1 MADGRS
7 IGRVAAGALKVVGVL
22 VLLGMSWTALHDI
35 IKGQEDITGEV
46 TFLVFAALLV
56 VSVVMSA
63 WMRARSQAR

>member
-1 MADGRS
+1 MGDGQS
-7 IGRVAAGALKVVGVL
+7 IGRVATRALKVVGVL
-22 VLLGMSWTALHDI
+22 VLLGMCWAALHDI
-35 IKGQEDITGEV
+35 VKGQEDITGEV

>member
-1 MADGRS
+1 MGDRRS
-7 IGRVAAGALKVVGVL
+7 IGRVATRALKVVGVL
-22 VLLGMSWTALHDI
+22 VLLGMSWAALHDI
-35 IKGQEDITGEV
+35 IRGQEDITGEV

>member
-1 MADGRS
+1 MGDGRS
-7 IGRVAAGALKVVGVL
+7 IGRVAARAVKVVGVL
-22 VLLGMSWTALHDI
+22 VLLGMSWAAVHDI

-56 VSVVMSA
+56 VSAVMSA